1 MWVESEE
8 DVRPTG
14 EKSLT
19 VALTFKKNLGANN
32 VPGAHFH
39 NNRVIPSFKIQKEIQ
54 RD

>member
-1 MWVESEE
+1 MWVESEK

-32 VPGAHFH
+32 VPGARFR
-39 NNRVIPSFKIQKEIQ
+39 NNRVIPMFKIQKQIR